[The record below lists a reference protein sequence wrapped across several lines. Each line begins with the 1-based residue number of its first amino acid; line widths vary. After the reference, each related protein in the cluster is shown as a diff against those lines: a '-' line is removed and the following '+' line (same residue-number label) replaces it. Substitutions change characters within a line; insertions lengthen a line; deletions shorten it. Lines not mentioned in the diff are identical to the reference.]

1 MIPNIKYQ
9 RKGTLY
15 SVYSEGKES
24 HTLAQIA
31 VKNGYIFGKVTFLV
45 SFHFLVYS
53 LMGKYL
59 LIMPS
64 TGEVRVRVGC
74 ANRAVRR
81 VRTWTCAKR
90 RALQGGF
97 LALWGDFRG
106 AGAVLEWRQKA
117 LPPGKTEGVNTS
129 RREAVM
135 GSEAREAWGFGRLQW
150 QWKIRPITA

>member
-90 RALQGGF
+90 RDRSAVYKSFCLQ
-97 LALWGDFRG
+97 FR
-106 AGAVLEWRQKA
+106 LFILKSS
-117 LPPGKTEGVNTS
+117 LLKLLMYPS
-129 RREAVM
+129 
-135 GSEAREAWGFGRLQW
+135 SF
-150 QWKIRPITA
+150 